1 MSEKQ
6 QSRGVAILA
15 ILKILKK
22 HTDREH
28 SLSQHSIQKLLESEY
43 KMNADRKTV
52 RRNLS
57 KLMEYGF
64 PIHYQGKDYEEDEI
78 IRKGKN
84 GEEELIMTNWY
95 YDHEFTNGE
104 LRFLI
109 DNVMFTAAL
118 TKRYR
123 QDLIAKLESLS
134 TRYFRSEMPK
144 IDMDIF
150 NRLENAD
157 IFGTFENIGLAIA
170 DEKQISFYYYDCG
183 TDCKLYPRLNADGTR
198 KKYIVN
204 PYQLVS
210 ANGHPYLICNLSP
223 YDDLTHFR
231 LDRIKDSQLL
241 DTPAKPLRKLQG
253 FETGMRLSVYL
264 AEHPN
269 LWSGEAV
276 HIVFRCKQYMMNDVA
291 DSFGTKVRIE
301 ILPDNMMKVHLRASE
316 QAMLHWAVQFA
327 DEVEVLSPENLRNR
341 IADTLHN
348 VLKKYDSKSDI
359 GR

>member
-6 QSRGVAILA
+6 TRGVAILA
-15 ILKILKK
+15 ILQTLKK

-28 SLSQHSIQKLLESEY
+28 PLPQQGIQKLLESEY
-43 KMNADRKTV
+43 EMNVDRKTV

-64 PIHYQGKDYEEDEI
+64 PVHYQGKDYEEDEI

-109 DNVMFTAAL
+109 DNVMFTATL

-134 TRYFRSEMPK
+134 SKHFRSEMPK

-150 NRLENAD
+150 NRLQNAD
-157 IFGTFENIGLAIA
+157 IFETFENIGLAIA

-183 TDCKLYPRLNADGTR
+183 TDYKLHPRLNADGTQ
-198 KKYIVN
+198 KEYIVN

-210 ANGHPYLICNLSP
+210 ANGHPYLICNLP
-223 YDDLTHFR
+223 QYDDLTHFR
-231 LDRIKDSQLL
+231 LDRIKNSQLL
-241 DTPAKPLRKLQG
+241 DTPAKPLRKLHG

-264 AEHPN
+264 TEHPN
-269 LWSGEAV
+269 LWSGDAI
-276 HIVFRCKQYMMNDVA
+276 HITFQCKQYMMNDVV
-291 DSFGTKVRIE
+291 DSFGTEVRIE
-301 ILPDNMMKVHLRASE
+301 LLPDDMMKVRLRASE
-316 QAMLHWAVQFA
+316 QAMLHWAIQFA
-327 DEVEVLSPENLRNR
+327 DAVEVLSPENLRNK
-341 IADTLHN
+341 IADTLRN
-348 VLKKYDSKSDI
+348 ALKKYENKSDI
-359 GR
+359 GC